1 MRANMIYLNMIPRVY
16 IDTSVI
22 GGCIDDEFATWS
34 TQLFDEFR
42 RGIKVAVVSDLTRRE
57 LETAPK
63 NVQNILFTIPD
74 LNIENVFLA
83 AEAEKLALI
92 YLKNRVVT
100 SKHLAD
106 AQHIAI
112 ASVERVDVLVSWNF
126 KQIVNLDRI
135 HAFNS
140 VNLKLGY
147 PVLEIRSPMEVIHEE
162 EI

>member
-1 MRANMIYLNMIPRVY
+1 MIPRVY

-22 GGCIDDEFATWS
+22 GGCIDDEFAIWS
-34 TQLFDEFR
+34 NSLFDEFR
-42 RGIKVAVVSDLTRRE
+42 NGVKIAIVSDLTRRE
-57 LETAPK
+57 LEAAPS
-63 NVQNILFTIPD
+63 NVKKILSTISGAH
-74 LNIENVFLA
+74 IESVFLSG
-83 AEAEKLALI
+83 EAERLALN
-92 YLKNRVVT
+92 YLRNKVVA

-135 HAFNS
+135 HAFNA
-140 VNLKLGY
+140 VNIKLGY
-147 PVLEIRSPMEVIHEE
+147 PLLEIRSPMEVLHEE

>member
-34 TQLFDEFR
+34 NQLFDEFR

-106 AQHIAI
+106 AQHIA
-112 ASVERVDVLVSWNF
+112 AE
-126 KQIVNLDRI
+126 Q
-135 HAFNS
+135 
-140 VNLKLGY
+140 
-147 PVLEIRSPMEVIHEE
+147 
-162 EI
+162 

>member
-1 MRANMIYLNMIPRVY
+1 MIPRIY

-34 TQLFDEFR
+34 NLLFKEFR

-57 LETAPK
+57 LEVAPK
-63 NVQNILFTIPD
+63 HVQKMLSTIPEPN
-74 LNIENVFLA
+74 LENVFLA
-83 AEAEKLALI
+83 EEAEKLALS
-92 YLKNRVVT
+92 YLENKVIT

-112 ASVERVDVLVSWNF
+112 ASVEKVDVLVSWNF

>member
-1 MRANMIYLNMIPRVY
+1 MIPRVY

-22 GGCIDDEFATWS
+22 GGCIDNEFTTWS
-34 TQLFDEFR
+34 KTLFDVFR
-42 RGIKVAVVSDLTRRE
+42 SGIKVAAVSDLRRLE
-57 LETAPK
+57 LEGAPDNVK
-63 NVQNILFTIPD
+63 NIISTLPD
-74 LNIENVFLA
+74 SSLENVFLTE
-83 AEAEKLALI
+83 EADNLAVS
-92 YLKNRVVT
+92 YLESSVIS

-140 VNLKLGY
+140 VNLKQGY
-147 PVLEIRSPMEVIHEE
+147 PILEIRSPMEVIHGE

>member
-1 MRANMIYLNMIPRVY
+1 MKQRIY

-22 GGCIDDEFATWS
+22 GGCEDEEFSPWS
-34 TQLFDEFR
+34 VELFEEFR
-42 RGIKVAVVSDLTRRE
+42 QGLRIAVVSDLTLRE
-57 LETAPK
+57 IEKAPESVRK
-63 NVQNILFTIPD
+63 VLSSLPDANV
-74 LNIENVFLA
+74 ENVFLTE
-83 AEAEKLALI
+83 EAETLAQHYI
-92 YLKNRVVT
+92 DEKVV
-100 SKHLAD
+100 SAKHIVD

-126 KQIVNLDRI
+126 QQIVNLARI

-147 PVLEIRSPMEVIHEE
+147 PILEIRSPREVIYGK

>member
-1 MRANMIYLNMIPRVY
+1 MIPRIY

-22 GGCIDDEFATWS
+22 GGCLDDEFATWS
-34 TQLFDEFR
+34 KLLFDEFR
-42 RGIKVAVVSDLTRRE
+42 SGIKTAVVSDLTLRE
-57 LETAPK
+57 LEGAPEDVK
-63 NVQNILFTIPD
+63 EILSTLSD
-74 LNIENVFLA
+74 TTLENVFLTE
-83 AEAEKLALI
+83 EAEKLALS
-92 YLKNRVVT
+92 YLENKVVS

-126 KQIVNLDRI
+126 QQIVNLDRI

-140 VNLKLGY
+140 VNLKQGY
-147 PVLEIRSPMEVIHEE
+147 PILEIRSPMEVIHGE